1 MNIVLI
7 VVAGNSTILLDKVK
21 EVFPNST
28 IEIVKA
34 DDKTVARFGY
44 VKNIVRGKD
53 AIVIGTANL
62 NFQRFQTFWKIHF
75 MVHRKPSS
83 ILLDETGE
91 VRRFSYL
98 TLLKELCVLGLE
110 IVAST
115 AIILWASIAFPSKEK
130 AIKRSKKNSQN

>member
-53 AIVIGTANL
+53 TIVIGTANL
-62 NFQRFQTFWKIHF
+62 YYQRFQTFWKIHF
-75 MVHRKPSS
+75 LLHQKTSS
-83 ILLDETGE
+83 VLLDEIGE

-115 AIILWASIAFPSKEK
+115 AIILWASFAFPSKEK
-130 AIKRSKKNSQN
+130 AIKQRSI